1 MSLDISTVR
10 CYLRDL
16 QSQLCNGL
24 SILDNAG
31 SFQEDRW
38 NRSEG
43 GGGSSRVL
51 ADGGIFERAAVNYS
65 EVKGTNL
72 PQSATARHPEMAG
85 RPWAALGV
93 SVVLHPR
100 SPYVPTSHMNIR
112 FLASDRHGEAPLWW
126 FGGGFDLTPYYGFEE
141 DCRHWHWVARD
152 ACEAFGVEI
161 YPKFKQWCD
170 EYFFLKHRNEPRGIG
185 GLFFDDWNDGSFD
198 RSFALAR
205 SVGDHFLSAYQ
216 PIVERRRSMSYGE
229 RERDWQLVRRG
240 RYVEFNLLWDRGTLF
255 GLQSG
260 GRSESILISMPPI
273 AAWRYD
279 HHPEPGTPEANLLEH
294 YLVARDWI

>member
-273 AAWRYD
+273 VAWRYD
-279 HHPEPGTPEANLLEH
+279 HRPEPGTPEANLLEH